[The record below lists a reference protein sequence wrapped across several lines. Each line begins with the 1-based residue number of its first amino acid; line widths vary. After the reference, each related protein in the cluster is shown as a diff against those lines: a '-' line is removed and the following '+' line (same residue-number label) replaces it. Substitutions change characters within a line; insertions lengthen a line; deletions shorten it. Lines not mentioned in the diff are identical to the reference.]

1 MDMEF
6 EMDSRGHTKVF
17 YLDRRHTELL
27 QADYEEMDIPPHGA
41 RPGATGRDTASN
53 VPADLFAA
61 AGASGPLTMSS
72 LEIAERTGKRHD
84 HVMRD
89 IRVMLGE
96 LGVTHPKF
104 GGSYQ
109 DSTGRTLPCY
119 ALPKREC
126 LILVSGYSVPLRAAI
141 IDRWQELEA
150 QATGPAIPNFA
161 DPVAA
166 ARAWADEMEK
176 NAQARARI
184 EEQNRALADMTPKAD
199 GYDRISKS
207 AGEFTLTAAA
217 KVLGRQPK
225 DLIAY
230 MKSNRWIYKRTP
242 DGPWLGY
249 QDRLQAE
256 LLAEKIF
263 KRETDKGEKAY
274 PSVVVTP
281 KGITRLER
289 ELSAH

>member
-1 MDMEF
+1 MLR
-6 EMDSRGHTKVF
+6 S
-17 YLDRRHTELL
+17 TE
-27 QADYEEMDIPPHGA
+27 
-41 RPGATGRDTASN
+41 
-53 VPADLFAA
+53 
-61 AGASGPLTMSS
+61 AGSPLTMSS
-72 LEIAERTGKRHD
+72 REIAQRTGKD
-84 HVMRD
+84 HKNVLAD
-89 IRVMLGE
+89 IRKMLAE
-96 LGVTHPKF
+96 LGKAEADFSAAALVP
-104 GGSYQ
+104 GPNGS
-109 DSTGRTLPCY
+109 SRSVEVFH
-119 ALPKREC
+119 LPKREC
-126 LILVSGYSVPLRAAI
+126 LILVSGYSIPLRAAI

-150 QATGPAIPNFA
+150 QAAGPAIPNFA

-230 MKSNRWIYKRTP
+230 MKNNRWIYRRTP

-249 QDRLQAE
+249 QDRLQSE

-263 KRETDKGEKAY
+263 KRETEKGEKAY